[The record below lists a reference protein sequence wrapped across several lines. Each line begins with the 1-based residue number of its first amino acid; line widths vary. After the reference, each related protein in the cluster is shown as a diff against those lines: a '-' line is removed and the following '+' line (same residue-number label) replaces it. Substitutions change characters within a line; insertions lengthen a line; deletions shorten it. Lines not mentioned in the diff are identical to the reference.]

1 MIFLIIGYGVA
12 CGLELDAN
20 KGIARTKG
28 YNRLDM
34 LNIVDSKLYS
44 KQTKPPGMV
53 NQYQSR
59 SLRDCA
65 KLLQQLGPEVAILE
79 LKHLQAFW
87 LSIMADKSAPHRDR
101 LHASKLYADS
111 IGAFN
116 TDTNDTARG
125 AKITWKT
132 AVTEAEIVQN
142 ESN

>member
-1 MIFLIIGYGVA
+1 MA
-12 CGLELDAN
+12 CRLELDAN
-20 KGIARTKG
+20 KEESTNKG

-34 LNIVDSKLYS
+34 LNIVNSKLYTR
-44 KQTKPPGMV
+44 QTKPPGMV
-53 NQYQSR
+53 NQYQTR

-87 LSIMADKSAPHRDR
+87 LAIMADKTAPHRDR

-116 TDTNDTARG
+116 TDTNETARG
-125 AKITWKT
+125 ARITWKT
-132 AVTEAEIVQN
+132 AATDAEIVQN